1 MPINVT
7 ELVQQAQQATSIV
20 GSLTEGLPSV
30 SLPSVSL
37 PSASP
42 ISSNTASKLPSGANI
57 TSKTTSGID
66 KAQNQPFTAGA
77 SRDILSTT
85 DAPAGAPTPKI
96 NAKIPQLLQNDVRAL
111 MLQIAH
117 METQNDQVFVSS
129 GKVGRYAVHKKTLIN
144 YGYLDK
150 GGATYTGKDGIK
162 TEIDFIYD
170 TNVQDRIM
178 ERYIVDQYKALIKVG
193 AIKENDR
200 KEVVAGM
207 IAVSYKFQDAT
218 PGLSSAKDALG
229 LLTGGET
236 SSLVTSSLGLA
247 TSLSENLNPLS
258 GASASSI
265 QSAFESSGVTSAAQ
279 SIVSANPA
287 SGLDLDKIQ
296 GSAVASKAQS
306 ITATAATA
314 VDSVKKALVPE
325 ANNLQAQAKK
335 VAAQADINKLKSSA
349 SDFATSIPAN
359 AAKDWRNNGTGG
371 AETYFNAGKYAIVS
385 LGADVKVTPD
395 EY

>member
-7 ELVQQAQQATSIV
+7 ELVQKATDIGKSVTGI
-20 GSLTEGLPSV
+20 LPGV
-30 SLPSVSL
+30 TT
-37 PSASP
+37 ANTTTANTT
-42 ISSNTASKLPSGANI
+42 SNTTTTANST
-57 TSKTTSGID
+57 TSKVTSGIE

-85 DAPAGAPTPKI
+85 DAPSGVPTPKI

-117 METQNDQVFVSS
+117 METQNDQTFVSS

-178 ERYIVDQYKALIKVG
+178 ERYILDQYKALIKVN
-193 AIKENDR
+193 AIKENDK
-200 KEVVAGM
+200 KEVVSGM
-207 IAVSYKFQDAT
+207 VAVSYKFQDAT
-218 PGLSSAKDALG
+218 PGASSAKDALG

-265 QSAFESSGVTSAAQ
+265 QSSFENSGLTSAAQ
-279 SIVSANPA
+279 SIVSANPVG
-287 SGLDLDKIQ
+287 SLDPSKIQ
-296 GSAVASKAQS
+296 GSAVATKAQ
-306 ITATAATA
+306 TLTTTAATA
-314 VDSVKKALVPE
+314 VESVKKTLVPE

-335 VAAQADINKLKSSA
+335 IAAQADINKLKSSA

-359 AAKDWRNNGTGG
+359 AAKDWRNNGTGS

-385 LGADVKVTPD
+385 LGADVKVNPED
-395 EY
+395 Y